1 MSCSVSSL
9 VIFLTLSMVFH
20 RQEKLVGNGTDE
32 NKGHIRPLTRM
43 VRHRSLHGPI
53 KINVSVSGSVA
64 VSVSETWNHS
74 LSTSISSIF
83 TVAVSV
89 SVSPLYPFPYPY

>member
-43 VRHRSLHGPI
+43 VRHRSLHVPI

-64 VSVSETWNHS
+64 VSM
-74 LSTSISSIF
+74 
-83 TVAVSV
+83 SV
-89 SVSPLYPFPYPY
+89 HMESRTICFNCLDFYGIRGNGIAL